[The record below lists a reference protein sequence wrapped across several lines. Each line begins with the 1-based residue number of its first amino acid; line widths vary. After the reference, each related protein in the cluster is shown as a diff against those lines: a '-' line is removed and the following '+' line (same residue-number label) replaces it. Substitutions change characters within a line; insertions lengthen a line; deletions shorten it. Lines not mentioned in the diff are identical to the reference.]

1 MLPVSTLDDL
11 EGQPPSWTGI
21 RDFALATERAGL
33 DSAWIADHFLY
44 RDPEGH
50 IHGMHEPWV
59 VLAGV
64 AAVTHRIELGQLVAC
79 TSFRPPGLTAKM
91 AATLELIAPGRTILG
106 LGAGWHEPE
115 YTAFGYPFEGRVG
128 RFEEQ
133 LEIIRRLLDGET
145 VTFDGRYHRLHEAVL
160 APPPTRRIPI
170 LVAAGRP
177 RMLRLTA
184 RWADAYQTAWFGRV
198 GDRVRGRFA
207 DFSTALAEAGR
218 DPRSIAWT
226 VGITVRDLEQPPIAE
241 PEGDAIDGSVEDLT
255 AALRDYVELGV
266 DHAIV
271 GLEPM
276 TVRSVERLG
285 EAVAR
290 LRA

>member
-11 EGQPPSWTGI
+11 EGRPPSWAAI

-44 RDPEGH
+44 RDPEGR
-50 IHGMHEPWV
+50 IHGMHEPWI
-59 VLAGV
+59 LLSGV
-64 AAVTHRIELGQLVAC
+64 AAVTDRIELGQLVAC

-91 AATLELIAPGRTILG
+91 AATLELIAPGRTVLG

-145 VTFDGRYHRLHEAVL
+145 VTVDGRYHQVHEAVL

-170 LVAAGRP
+170 LVAAARP
-177 RMLRLTA
+177 RMLRLAA
-184 RWADAYQTAWFGRV
+184 RWADAYQIAWFGRV
-198 GDRVRGRFA
+198 GDRVHSRFA
-207 DFSTALAEAGR
+207 DFSAALAEEGR

-226 VGITVRDLEQPPIAE
+226 VGITVRDPDQPPISE
-241 PEGDAIDGSVEDLT
+241 PEGEAIEGSVEAVAD
-255 AALRDYVELGV
+255 ALREYVELGV

-285 EAVAR
+285 AAVAL